1 VHLGYEY
8 LFDVVRP
15 GVALYGGNPV
25 PAEVTS
31 YKPVVHLTAR
41 VLQVRD
47 LEAGGT
53 VGYGATFTAGAP
65 ARVAILAL
73 GYADGFARHLQAKG
87 GAVLAGHRVPFAG
100 RISMD
105 LMALDVT
112 NVPAHLVHA
121 GAEVELIGDTIT
133 IDDIAAAANT
143 IPHEV
148 LTSLHPRAQRVYE
161 G

>member
-1 VHLGYEY
+1 
-8 LFDVVRP
+8 
-15 GVALYGGNPV
+15 VALYGGNPV
-25 PAEVTS
+25 PGETTA
-31 YKPVVHLTAR
+31 YHPVVRLAAR
-41 VLQVRD
+41 VLQVPD

-65 ARVAILAL
+65 ARVAIVAL

-87 GAVLAGHRVPFAG
+87 GAAIGGHRVKFAG

-112 NVPAHLVHA
+112 GVPAHLVDA
-121 GAEVELIGDTIT
+121 GSEVELIGDTIT
-133 IDDIAAAANT
+133 IDDIASAAGT

-148 LTSLHPRAQRVYE
+148 LTSLHPRAQRAYE